1 MYAASTTLTIKA
13 TMNGELVDWN
23 APALAFLGIEL
34 AIAVIALP
42 VTLWLQ
48 SRKTDFL

>member
-1 MYAASTTLTIKA
+1 MTNMEKTMHGPVAVWDASA
-13 TMNGELVDWN
+13 F
-23 APALAFLGIEL
+23 AFLAVFAAIVAGSL
-34 AIAVIALP
+34 A